1 MDRITMPSAL
11 LSCLLLIP
19 LRGHEPCQKQV
30 VIGHRGRSPRNMRV
44 LRIFF
49 FAVVFLLVASIFIPS
64 YNDGVGP
71 ARKAKAK
78 NAVDMLIIAAK
89 AYKEEYG
96 EPPKGDSRSVL
107 HTLQSDNPRK
117 IVFLEISP
125 KELSKD
131 GIYLDPWGT
140 PYVYDLS
147 ISSPWAYSFGKNKR
161 DEGGNGD
168 DAASW
173 Q

>member
-1 MDRITMPSAL
+1 
-11 LSCLLLIP
+11 
-19 LRGHEPCQKQV
+19 
-30 VIGHRGRSPRNMRV
+30 MRV
-44 LRIFF
+44 LKIIF
-49 FAVVFLLVASIFIPS
+49 FAVVFLLVASLFIPS
-64 YNDGVGP
+64 FSDVVGP
-71 ARKAKAK
+71 ERKAKAK
-78 NAVDMLIIAAK
+78 NAVYQLVTAAR

-96 EPPKGDSRSVL
+96 EPPKGDRKSILR
-107 HTLQSDNPRK
+107 TLQNDNPRK

-131 GIYLDPWGT
+131 GIFLDPWGT
-140 PYVYDLS
+140 PYIFDLS

-173 Q
+173 K